1 MSGALSGDD
10 SMKSGRRNMKGE
22 TRRPEDEPQFDE
34 HANEDSYFAA
44 KEHELV
50 EDMKFEFHKAEE
62 GRREAQMATC
72 PKCSGQFAKYRF
84 MGFNLERC
92 ENCEGIWLNKGELA
106 GILRQQARGPLG
118 VFLDRCFSKSERA
131 KKI

>member
-1 MSGALSGDD
+1 MQLGA
-10 SMKSGRRNMKGE
+10 RNMTSETIRRGE
-22 TRRPEDEPQFDE
+22 KPQFDE

-50 EDMKFEFHKAEE
+50 EDMKFEFHKAEAA
-62 GRREAQMATC
+62 RRDAQMVTC
-72 PKCSGQFAKYRF
+72 PKCSGKFAQYRF
-84 MGFNLERC
+84 MGFDLERC
-92 ENCEGIWLNKGELA
+92 ESCEGIWLNKGELQ

-118 VFLDRCFSKSERA
+118 VFLDRCFSKDVRR

>member
-1 MSGALSGDD
+1 
-10 SMKSGRRNMKGE
+10 MKSGERNMKSE
-22 TRRPEDEPQFDE
+22 ARRPGDEPQFDE

-84 MGFNLERC
+84 MGFDLERC

-118 VFLDRCFSKSERA
+118 VFLDRCFSKSERE